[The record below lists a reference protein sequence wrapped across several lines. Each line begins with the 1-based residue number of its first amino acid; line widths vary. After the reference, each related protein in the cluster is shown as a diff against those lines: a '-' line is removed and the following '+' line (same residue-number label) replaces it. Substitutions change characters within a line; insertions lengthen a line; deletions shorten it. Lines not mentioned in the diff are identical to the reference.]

1 MDERKILLSGIW
13 VTVMLIFFLGDVL
26 RIMSGDVTPGEMM
39 EGIKGTQWMYLGMA
53 ALMLVPILM
62 VFFSL
67 VLPRPV
73 NRWANIVVA
82 VIFFL
87 FNAVGLP
94 GYPSW
99 YDKFLLAVSLVF
111 NGLTVY
117 YAWTWV

>member
-13 VTVMLIFFLGDVL
+13 VTVMLIFFLGDVIRL
-26 RIMSGDVTPGEMM
+26 MSGDVTPGEM
-39 EGIKGTQWMYLGMA
+39 EGQKASQWMYLA
-53 ALMLVPILM
+53 ASAMMLLPILM

-67 VLPRPV
+67 ALPRPV
-73 NRWANIVVA
+73 SRWANIVVA
-82 VIFFL
+82 VLFFL

-94 GYPSW
+94 GYPGW

-117 YAWTWV
+117 YAWTWA

>member
-13 VTVMLIFFLGDVL
+13 VTLMLIFFLGDVL

-53 ALMLVPILM
+53 ALMLLPILM

-82 VIFFL
+82 AVFFL
-87 FNAVGLP
+87 FNLVGLP

-117 YAWTWV
+117 YAWTWA

>member
-13 VTVMLIFFLGDVL
+13 VTVMLIFLLGDVIRL
-26 RIMSGDVTPGEMM
+26 MSGDVTPGEMM
-39 EGIKGTQWMYLGMA
+39 EGVQATQWMYLAAA
-53 ALMLVPILM
+53 ALMLIPILM

-67 VLPRPV
+67 VLPQPV
-73 NRWANIVVA
+73 SRWANIVVA
-82 VIFFL
+82 VVFFL
-87 FNAVGLP
+87 VNAVGLP
-94 GYPSW
+94 TYPSL

>member
-13 VTVMLIFFLGDVL
+13 VTLMLIFFLGDVL

-39 EGIKGTQWMYLGMA
+39 EGIKGTQWMYLGMS
-53 ALMLVPILM
+53 ALMLLPILM

-82 VIFFL
+82 AVFFL
-87 FNAVGLP
+87 FNLVGLP

-117 YAWTWV
+117 YAWTWA